1 MRKEASEREKKNR
14 EELFRLMKENPDMPV
29 VPMVDAGIVADN
41 DGYWMGSWGSSQIQ
55 DFLIGEEQVYFRNDD
70 DPHEIEKVLC
80 NEMLSEDDVEAMT
93 DEKVHQAYKDMPW
106 IKAIVVYISYPEE

>member
-1 MRKEASEREKKNR
+1 MRKEASERKKKNR
-14 EELFRLMKENPDMPV
+14 EEFFRLMKENPDLPV

-70 DPHEIEKVLC
+70 DPYEIEKVLC